1 MIIFPAN
8 FFMIVLSP
16 WLILLTIIFAIL
28 YVGFTFGLF
37 NVILF
42 VTFVVLLS
50 SFVYWKST
58 PKVVAGFLDAQIN
71 LLIGI
76 IKLAIKGPDFM
87 WSKEHRH

>member
-1 MIIFPAN
+1 M
-8 FFMIVLSP
+8 
-16 WLILLTIIFAIL
+16 
-28 YVGFTFGLF
+28 
-37 NVILF
+37 ILF

-50 SFVYWKST
+50 SFVYLKST

-87 WSKEHRH
+87 LLKEHRH